1 MNAALFVTFPV
12 TKDYSDKRSITHELA
27 ISDSFRSKRSADLK
41 ATAFG
46 EGSLGFVVNAH
57 TVKVNAHTV
66 KPRRVTTFVSE
77 SCMRHHGPLAI
88 YIRDIKGVIE

>member
-1 MNAALFVTFPV
+1 MNVAFFVTFPV

-46 EGSLGFVVNAH
+46 EGSLGFVVNG
-57 TVKVNAHTV
+57 HTV

-88 YIRDIKGVIE
+88 YIPDTKGVIE